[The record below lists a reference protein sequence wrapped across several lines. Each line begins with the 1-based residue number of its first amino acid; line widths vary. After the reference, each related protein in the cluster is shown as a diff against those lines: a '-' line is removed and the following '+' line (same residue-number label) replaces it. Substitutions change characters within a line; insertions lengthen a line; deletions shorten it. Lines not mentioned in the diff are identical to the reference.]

1 MLLDVQDPEVVRL
14 LDKYLSVLQLPQSHL
29 RVTTNRPIYQ
39 RWLGRRVSASLG
51 GAYIY
56 LSNLGEHAILINLSR
71 IDRTKPK
78 ALEVVVAEE
87 LIHMRD
93 HLDGDHRRHAKHG
106 YDRIALRVARLTG
119 TSLDEV
125 RNCLIPT
132 ERRPFRYLY
141 ACPRCGASVRRRRKG
156 TWSCGRCSP
165 RFDARFVLQL
175 VKELNVD
182 QP

>member
-1 MLLDVQDPEVVRL
+1 MLLDVQDPEVLRL
-14 LDKYLSVLQLPQSHL
+14 LDQYLRLLHLPQSQL
-29 RVTTNRPIYQ
+29 RITTNRATFQ

-51 GAYIY
+51 GAYIF
-56 LSNLGEHAILINLSR
+56 LPQIGEHAILINLPR
-71 IDRTKPK
+71 IDRAKPK
-78 ALEVVVAEE
+78 ALEIVVAEE

-106 YDRIALRVARLTG
+106 YDRIAVRVARLTG
-119 TSLDEV
+119 ATLDEV
-125 RNCLIPT
+125 RSCLIPL

-156 TWSCGRCSP
+156 TWSCGLCSP
-165 RFDARFVLQL
+165 RFDSRFVLQL
-175 VKELNVD
+175 VKELTVD